1 MAYSALTI
9 RSGGGAGDG
18 RSIRNT
24 ISQTA
29 HGFQPGMVVRRDS
42 ATGVFVRATSQSLSG
57 SNTVGI
63 VESVTPNTFVVV
75 YQGEMDFGSSVV
87 AVDDGNSGL
96 TNGYVYYLSASDS
109 LTGYISP
116 DAPSDQTVI
125 YHPLFVATAEK
136 KGIVINSL
144 PRPAQG
150 STLFSPVG
158 TVVPYCGAAD
168 SVPQNW
174 YLCVG
179 DSISKENHPALYA
192 RLGDAFRING
202 LEKNVQDVG
211 LSAGANL
218 TLIFPGSLTN
228 APASG
233 VGSSNIHSLLANSY
247 YKLLWNDDTEVAVVY
262 VAGVNAASKEA
273 TFRFVCDHPYQNTVP
288 HADFFSGVSG
298 GVASIFTVQ
307 SLAHGEV
314 SGVTSDYFFLPDLR
328 ARTVFGVGSST
339 GLTSTGYDR
348 GDFAGSQSHLLTV
361 NELPQH
367 SHNIKVRESGSPG
380 SGSYYLNPGQSPAQ
394 GSSFYTNQ
402 AVTENAGNNESFQL
416 MNPYVSCNWIVRWKN
431 AEGVLIDECLPGPI
445 GPTGPRGETG
455 NQGTTGTPGSAG
467 GVGPAGPAGPEGP
480 QGPQG
485 EDGPRGKNCTCV
497 SAFQS
502 EETNVFVG
510 EETIYDGSVAPT
522 TWVTNDYL
530 STRLTQPTDFSYFK
544 SVVRNNNTLFA
555 NFLNDVAH
563 INEFNPK
570 EPTYFG
576 ELRTDYRSSFLQPSE
591 LKTRDIKETYTLFV
605 SEKQYSLDEQTNF
618 IFSPGEYVLDR
629 AFSIRGNKKI
639 AIGGANGSVQ
649 NVPISTIQ
657 VLPAYDSGATASNR
671 FLLKCLGSETGYT
684 EPIVKT
690 GNFAGIGSEQ
700 LAFTNTVPLGY
711 SGNNPSVGGHS
722 GASGGTFGFLT
733 SMIGVYPCISNGWS
747 GPASFILE
755 IPNVEITATA
765 GVPIGIPYGATF
777 SGSSV
782 GLSAMTIYTTIF
794 RVRNPNG
801 FIVADQGT
809 QVHIG
814 GGARAYDL
822 NPIVIVMDMSGS
834 SGTTTSAEPR
844 RSSNCVGV
852 QSMGDVYMYNSAIY
866 GFPCGI
872 HSYGG
877 RVVVDGGIFGAN
889 YNAIAAD
896 NSKVKIKGAKINRN
910 EFGVSLVNSDA
921 EVKGKTVLARN
932 GYAFVSN
939 GSRIRIDDLSDT
951 AAIVRGSPSL
961 VALNSPSV
969 VVGSLVSDHPIRF
982 MGGSYIPIG
991 ASASVDTLPS
1001 NNYSIFAINSNVT
1014 LTDSNMNSKGDIP
1027 IIGLAAT
1034 NVSVVSR
1041 DINTSGIDIA
1051 LKRSAIYKDSDVTFK
1066 NPKQTKTPQLSIVE
1080 LEDYTPTLPPI

>member
-29 HGFQPGMVVRRDS
+29 HGFEPGMVVRRDS
-42 ATGVFVRATSQSLSG
+42 NTGLFVRATSQTLLG

-63 VESVTPNTFVVV
+63 VESVAENTFVIV
-75 YQGEMDFGSSVV
+75 YQGEIDFGSSVV
-87 AVDDGNSGL
+87 SVDDGNTGL

-116 DAPSDQTVI
+116 DSPADQTII
-125 YHPLFVATAEK
+125 YHPIFVATAQK

-144 PRPAQG
+144 PRPSQG

-168 SVPQNW
+168 DVPQNW

-179 DSISKENHPALYA
+179 DAISKENHPALYA

-202 LEKNVQDVG
+202 IEQYVQDVG
-211 LSAGANL
+211 MSFGSDITIL
-218 TLIFPGSLTN
+218 FPGSLTG

-233 VGSSNIHSLLANSY
+233 VGSSSVHNLITNTY
-247 YKLLWNDDTEVAVVY
+247 YKLLWNDDTEVAVVN
-262 VAGVNAASKEA
+262 VSGVNSANKTA
-273 TFRFVCDHPYQNTVP
+273 TFRFICDHPYLNTVP
-288 HADFFSGVSG
+288 HSNFFTGVSG
-298 GVASIFTVQ
+298 GVASVFTVQ
-307 SLAHGEV
+307 SLAHDEV
-314 SGVTSDYFFLPDLR
+314 NGVTSDFFFLPDLR
-328 ARTVFGVGSST
+328 ARTIFGVGSST
-339 GLTSTGYDR
+339 GLTSTNYGR

-361 NELPQH
+361 DELPAH
-367 SHNIKVRESGSPG
+367 SHEIKVRNSPAS
-380 SGSYYLNPGQSPAQ
+380 SGSYYLNNGTSPAQ
-394 GSSFYTNQ
+394 ANGWFSNN
-402 AVTENAGNNESFQL
+402 AVTENTGNNLSFQL

-431 AEGVLIDECLPGPI
+431 AEGVLIDECLPGPTGPI
-445 GPTGPRGETG
+445 GPQGLQGNTG
-455 NQGTTGTPGSAG
+455 NTGNNGQAG
-467 GVGPAGPAGPEGP
+467 PEGPAGPAGPDGQ
-480 QGPQG
+480 QGPAGQAG
-485 EDGPRGKNCTCV
+485 EPGKPCTCV
-497 SAFQS
+497 SNFQS
-502 EETNVFVG
+502 EETNLYIG
-510 EETIYDGSVAPT
+510 DKTIYDGSIAPT
-522 TWVTNDYL
+522 TWITNNYL

-544 SVVRNNNTLFA
+544 SVVKNNNTLFA

-563 INEFNPK
+563 INDFNPK
-570 EPTYFG
+570 DPTYFG
-576 ELRTDYRSSFLQPSE
+576 ELRTNYRSSFLQPSE
-591 LKTRDIKETYTLFV
+591 FKSRDIKETYTLYV
-605 SEKQYSLDEQTNF
+605 SEKQYSIDEQTNF

-639 AIGGANGSVQ
+639 AIGGANGSIQ
-649 NVPISTIQ
+649 NVPISTVQ
-657 VLPAYDSGATASNR
+657 VAPAYDLGVTASNR
-671 FLLKCLGSETGYT
+671 FLLKCLGSETGYI

-690 GNFAGIGSEQ
+690 GNFAGIGAEQ
-700 LAFTNTVPLGY
+700 LSFTNTVPLGY
-711 SGNNPSVGGHS
+711 SGGNPFVGGHS

-755 IPNVEITATA
+755 IPNVQITATA
-765 GVPIGIPYGATF
+765 GVPSGIPYGATF

-814 GGARAYDL
+814 GGARAYNL
-822 NPIVIVMDMSGS
+822 NPIVIVMDSTAS
-834 SGTTTSAEPR
+834 SGITTAAEPR
-844 RSSNCVGV
+844 VSSNCVGV

-877 RVVVDGGIFGAN
+877 RLVVDGGIFGAN

-921 EVKGKTVLARN
+921 EIKSKTILSRN
-932 GYAFVSN
+932 GHAIVSS
-939 GSRIRIDDLSDT
+939 GSRIRVDDLFDT

-969 VVGSLVSDHPIRF
+969 IVGSLVSDHPIRF
-982 MGGSYIPIG
+982 MGGEYIPIG
-991 ASASVDTLPS
+991 ASASINSLPS
-1001 NNYSIFAINSNVT
+1001 NNYSMFVMNSN
-1014 LTDSNMNSKGDIP
+1014 LTFIDSNTNNKGDVP
-1027 IIGLAAT
+1027 ILGLAST
-1034 NVSVVSR
+1034 DVSLISK
-1041 DINTSGIDIA
+1041 DINTNADNII
-1051 LKRSAIYKDSDVTFK
+1051 LKRSAIYKDSDVKFK
-1066 NPKQTKTPQLSIVE
+1066 NPKQINQPNLLIVDKTQ
-1080 LEDYTPTLPPI
+1080 YNTTLP